1 MTLFLGLVIGVTLG
15 ITITLLANRR
25 ANRIREDRARLAE
38 RRAADAER
46 LAELGSLTSG
56 LAHEIKNPL
65 STVVLNAQLVE
76 EAIRDLEASEDE
88 TAPILR
94 RVDALVREADRL
106 RTILAD
112 FLRFAGRFQLDLQ
125 PTNLIREI
133 EDVLDFF
140 DPQANAAEVVL
151 RPDLP
156 GHPLVIPIDASLFK
170 QALLNLLINAVH
182 AMEQNPPG
190 HPRELLV
197 RVLEEPN
204 TVAVHV
210 IDSGPG
216 VPDDIRERIFHPYVS
231 GTPGGSGLGLPTARR
246 IIEEHGGRISL
257 DVLPG
262 RGSDF
267 ALILPRSIADAEAED
282 ADSPENDGVSRSSP
296 SP

>member
-1 MTLFLGLVIGVTLG
+1 MTLFLGLVIGATLG
-15 ITITLLANRR
+15 ITISLASNRR
-25 ANRIREDRARLAE
+25 ANRFREERARVAE

-65 STVVLNAQLVE
+65 STVILNAQLVE

-106 RTILAD
+106 RTILTD
-112 FLRFAGRFQLDLQ
+112 FLRFAGRFQLDLE
-125 PTNLIREI
+125 PTDLIREV

-140 DPQANAAEVVL
+140 HPQVNAAEVVL

-156 GHPLVIPIDASLFK
+156 PGPLMIPIDAALFK

-182 AMEQNPPG
+182 AMEQNPTG

-197 RVLEEPN
+197 RVLVESEN
-204 TVAVHV
+204 AEVHV

-216 VPDDIRERIFHPYVS
+216 VPEEIRERIFHPYVS

-246 IIEEHGGRISL
+246 IIEEHGGRIGL
-257 DVLPG
+257 DVLAG

-267 ALILPRSIADAEAED
+267 TIILPRSAAADEATPSEG
-282 ADSPENDGVSRSSP
+282 DGLSQSSP

>member
-1 MTLFLGLVIGVTLG
+1 MTLFLGLVIGVAVG
-15 ITITLLANRR
+15 IVLSLLSNRR
-25 ANRIREDRARLAE
+25 ANRIREQRARIAE

-65 STVVLNAQLVE
+65 STVILNAQLVE

-88 TAPILR
+88 TTPILR

-106 RTILAD
+106 RTILTD
-112 FLRFAGRFQLDLQ
+112 FLRFAGRFRLDLQ
-125 PTNLIREI
+125 PTDLIREV

-140 DPQANAAEVVL
+140 HPQANAAEVVL

-156 GHPLVIPIDASLFK
+156 TGTLMIPIDASLFK
-170 QALLNLLINAVH
+170 QALLNNAVH
-182 AMEQNPPG
+182 AMEQNPPDR
-190 HPRELLV
+190 PRELLV
-197 RVLEEPN
+197 RVLEEAEN
-204 TVAVHV
+204 AAVHV

-216 VPDDIRERIFHPYVS
+216 VPKEIRERIFHPYVS

-246 IIEEHGGRISL
+246 IIEEHGGRIGL

-267 ALILPRSIADAEAED
+267 AIILPRAAAED
-282 ADSPENDGVSRSSP
+282 DAKPSKDNAVSRSNP

>member
-1 MTLFLGLVIGVTLG
+1 MTLFLGLIIGVTVG
-15 ITITLLANRR
+15 ITISLISNRQANRT
-25 ANRIREDRARLAE
+25 REARARIAE

-65 STVVLNAQLVE
+65 STVILNAQLVD
-76 EAIRDLEASEDE
+76 EAIRDLEAAEDQ

-106 RTILAD
+106 RTILTD

-125 PTNLIREI
+125 PTDLIREV

-140 DPQANAAEVVL
+140 HPQVNAAEVVL

-156 GHPLVIPIDASLFK
+156 TGPLMIPIDAGLFK

-197 RVLEEPN
+197 RVLEGSEGA
-204 TVAVHV
+204 AVHV

-216 VPDDIRERIFHPYVS
+216 VPDEIRERIFHPYVS

-246 IIEEHGGRISL
+246 IIEEHGGRIGL

-267 ALILPRSIADAEAED
+267 SIVLPRSIA
-282 ADSPENDGVSRSSP
+282 NDDTETAKDDGISQSSP